1 MGWEKEEGMRAGDG
15 GGGGGWLGKSL
26 TVLQLYK
33 EGKRRAKFG
42 RDSRADR

>member
-1 MGWEKEEGMRAGDG
+1 MRGW

-26 TVLQLYK
+26 KALQLNK

-42 RDSRADR
+42 RDSRADRQMKEKRQR